1 MVKPKVN
8 VSYMSITFYLHT
20 LLCGIEITRAE
31 NVEERCKIIHGAQNG
46 KCSL

>member
-8 VSYMSITFYLHT
+8 VSYMSATFDFHA

-31 NVEERCKIIHGAQNG
+31 NVEERCKITHRAQNG